1 MPFDK
6 VQEIYDNIMLDPLFQ
21 NSGLDEVTIKTSI
34 VRNSNQL
41 NPNCYNYL
49 GLVELK
55 SKHDLAIGM
64 IKDSIANETP
74 LNPLLDD
81 VVTKDKVKRFED
93 GDVMGWYFENS
104 VKNAD
109 DGYLYKTDYGNEFD
123 RELKKCSRSIVGVVQ
138 ISPLC

>member
-41 NPNCYNYL
+41 NSNCYNYL
-49 GLVELK
+49 KLIELK
-55 SKHDLAIGM
+55 SKHDLAIEM

-74 LNPLLDD
+74 LNPLLDN
-81 VVTKDKVKRFED
+81 VITKDKVERFET
-93 GDVMGWYFENS
+93 GDITGWYFENS
-104 VKNAD
+104 VKNSS
-109 DGYLYKTDYGNEFD
+109 DGDLYKTDYGNAFD
-123 RELKKCSRSIVGVVQ
+123 RELKKCSRSIAGVVQ

>member
-64 IKDSIANETP
+64 VKDSIANETP

-81 VVTKDKVKRFED
+81 VITKDKVKRFED

-123 RELKKCSRSIVGVVQ
+123 RELKKCSRSIAGVVQ

>member
-1 MPFDK
+1 MSFDK

-21 NSGLDEVTIKTSI
+21 NSGLDEITIKTSI

-41 NPNCYNYL
+41 NSNCYNYL
-49 GLVELK
+49 KLIELK

-74 LNPLLDD
+74 LIPLLDD
-81 VVTKDKVKRFED
+81 VITKDKVKRFES

-104 VKNAD
+104 VKNSD

-123 RELKKCSRSIVGVVQ
+123 GELKKCSRSIVGVVQ